1 MWRRI
6 PGSTATDCGK
16 LATVAGSY
24 PLSKLLSDAELRW
37 QLGAAGRAQA
47 LAGQAPRVVAK
58 ATLKVYEPV
67 CERNRRVS
75 R

>member
-1 MWRRI
+1 
-6 PGSTATDCGK
+6 
-16 LATVAGSY
+16 
-24 PLSKLLSDAELRW
+24 LSKLLSDAELRW